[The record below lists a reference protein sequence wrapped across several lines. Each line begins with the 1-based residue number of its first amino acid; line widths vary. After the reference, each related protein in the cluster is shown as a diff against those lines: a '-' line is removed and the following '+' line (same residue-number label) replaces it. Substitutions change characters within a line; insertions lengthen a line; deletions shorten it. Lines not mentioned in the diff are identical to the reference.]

1 MKGKNIMWDR
11 KRASRK
17 VYYVITPIRILII
30 MGKLT
35 IEVERDAHDDT
46 YYRVLNE
53 SHILMDRINDR
64 EDLMMYLEN
73 KIKSME

>member
-1 MKGKNIMWDR
+1 M
-11 KRASRK
+11 S
-17 VYYVITPIRILII
+17 
-30 MGKLT
+30 KLT

-53 SHILMDRINDR
+53 SHILMDRINDH
-64 EDLMMYLEN
+64 EDLMMYLES